1 MKENII
7 INPIKIVNL
16 MVNVKKILGIIFL
29 VAGIPIVLYSGL
41 AVYFALA
48 MGSLFIRLA
57 EPDPFYIFVVF
68 SLAAGIAILVGGI
81 VLLVLG
87 RKKG

>member
-1 MKENII
+1 MKANIV

-16 MVNVKKILGIIFL
+16 MANVKKILGIIFL
-29 VAGIPIVLYSGL
+29 VAGIPIVFYSGL
-41 AVYFALA
+41 AVFFALA
-48 MGSLFIRLA
+48 MGVLFIRLA
-57 EPDPFYIFVVF
+57 EPDPFYIFTVF
-68 SLAAGIAILVGGI
+68 SLVIGIGILVGGI